1 MSFDEHIKPLQ
12 RDFQNVGYTTIRE
25 PWDTSRL
32 CNEDA
37 VIDVEIIARKDY
49 FNILYLEAESN
60 WRGLSSQVAQKNTNP
75 CMVITR
81 YGDTHHIFTTM
92 RDHGTLHAKPRHVIL
107 RTEIKKELIV
117 KFIHEIK
124 VNVNDEHIE
133 VDTKVQNAFDKFTAY
148 QQAIDEFAE
157 NLEKAI
163 KNTRAII
170 VKSSKD
176 SKDYDVEAA
185 KFLDMCRKVISDKL
199 EPNDITEMLL
209 QHVLTYRIF
218 ALIYDE
224 HKLHTTNAVARSL
237 EGLINILGMDVKEI
251 NANYSTIELVA
262 ESITDA
268 TEKQDFLKQ
277 VYETFYAKYDPKNK
291 DSWGIAYTPSEV
303 VDFMVKSTEQLL
315 EKHFGRNLSDDNVT
329 ILDPATGTG
338 TFVTSVLRH
347 TKPTSLESKYNNDI
361 FANDISILAYYIA
374 ALNIENT
381 YQEITGKI
389 KEFENICWMDT
400 LTSGTKDFGKLS
412 SYFDGQDNVKRISRQ
427 QTKDICVVLGNPP
440 YNAIQV
446 SFNDANP
453 ADKYPD
459 IDQKIE
465 KTWSNTNVKKGST
478 KYDMYKRFLKWS
490 SERIKKNGMVV
501 FISNNSFLDA
511 KSDDGFRRAVYEE
524 FDYIYTVNLKGN
536 ARTSGELRREQ
547 AGNVFRDTIKV
558 GITISF
564 FVKTSE
570 NKSEIHYTEI
580 DNYLKSEEKLKW
592 LADNSLSTL
601 SLRQIMPDKEANWL
615 NQTNND
621 FDELVPV
628 VNDVNSVFKKF
639 SYGSQS
645 NRDEWVYDFDKK
657 RLENKIKYFST
668 FYNRQIVT
676 YENTTKS
683 VKEIGKEVD
692 KTIKWTRGGLNHLL
706 RGNRLSYT
714 KTNIQKTMYRP
725 FVVKYQYFDKIIIEW
740 LRKFPSIFQDSKPNM
755 LIGFPNPKTNIPFH
769 TLVAD
774 KIMDTGSVLDTQ
786 CIPLYMYGDNNK
798 RYSNITEFGL
808 KLFQTYYKSSKIT
821 YEDIF
826 YYTYAIFN
834 DPKYSEK
841 YMFNL
846 QRKFPRMPL
855 AENFMEW
862 VGIGKKLYDLHVGF
876 ESAKPY
882 PLKRIDKKTNKNNVK
897 LSLKKSKI
905 MIDNQTILE
914 DIPNQALQ
922 YKFSSKCALEWILEF
937 YKESKN
943 QISDK
948 SCDDPKIRK
957 KFNTYKFA
965 DYKEHVIDLLRR
977 VTTVSVET
985 MRLRTELENMPWG
998 KQPKLNLDKSKGEQT
1013 ISKVFKKTKKSK
1025 KVAKKTRKKT
1035 KQAAGMQE
1043 TLDDHGQKR
1052 LL

>member
-1 MSFDEHIKPLQ
+1 MSFRENVESLQ
-12 RDFQNVGYTTIRE
+12 NEFRHNGYSIINE
-25 PWDTSRL
+25 PYDISIL
-32 CNEDA
+32 DKEKVVDGC
-37 VIDVEIIARKDY
+37 EIIARKDF
-49 FNILYLEAESN
+49 FNIIYMQVKSN
-60 WRGLSSQVAQKNTNP
+60 WRGIATEVAKKSENS
-75 CMVITR
+75 CLVITR
-81 YGDTHHIFTTM
+81 YGDSHTILSTM
-92 RDHGTLHAKPRHVIL
+92 KDHSTLHPKPRYVVL
-107 RTEIKKELIV
+107 DTGSKPQLLKDFIKSAKV
-117 KFIHEIK
+117 KSDDDYVSVDEK
-124 VNVNDEHIE
+124 VKDS
-133 VDTKVQNAFDKFTAY
+133 FDKFFTY

-163 KNTRAII
+163 KNTRTII
-170 VKSSKD
+170 DKSSKD

-185 KFLDMCRKVISDKL
+185 KFLDMCRKVISDKI
-199 EPNDITEMLL
+199 EPNDIKEMLL

-251 NANYSTIELVA
+251 NANYSTIDLVA
-262 ESITDA
+262 ESITVA

-315 EKHFGRNLSDDNVT
+315 EKHFGKSLSDDNVT

-347 TKPTSLESKYNNDI
+347 TKPASLESKYNNDI

-427 QTKDICVVLGNPP
+427 QAKDICVVLGNPP
-440 YNAIQV
+440 YNALQV

-465 KTWSNTNVKKGST
+465 ETWSNTNVKKGST

-511 KSDDGFRRAVYEE
+511 KSDDGFRRAVYDE

-536 ARTSGELRREQ
+536 Q
-547 AGNVFRDTIKV
+547 NVTNWRKQGGKV
-558 GITISF
+558 FGSKAKIGITISF
-564 FVKTSE
+564 FIKTGEKVS
-570 NKSEIHYTEI
+570 KIYYTQV
-580 DNYLKSEEKLKW
+580 DDGMKREEKLKW

-601 SLRQIMPDKEANWL
+601 SSREIMPDKEANWL

-628 VNDVNSVFKKF
+628 VNDVNSVFKTL

-657 RLENKIKYFST
+657 RLENKIKYFFT
-668 FYNRQIVT
+668 FYNRQIAT

-683 VKEIGKEVD
+683 VKEIGKEID
-692 KTIKWTRGGLNHLL
+692 KTIKWTSDTLNHLL

-725 FVVKYQYFDKIIIEW
+725 FVVKYQYFDKIITHRQ
-740 LRKFPSIFQDSKPNM
+740 RKFPQIFQDSKPNM

-786 CIPLYMYGDNNK
+786 CIPLYMYGDDNK

-882 PLKRIDKKTNKNNVK
+882 PLKLIDKKTNKNNVK

-914 DIPNQALQ
+914 DVPNQALQ

-965 DYKEHVIDLLRR
+965 DHKEHVIDLLRR

-998 KQPKLNLDKSKGEQT
+998 KQPKLNLDKSKEEKT
-1013 ISKVFKKTKKSK
+1013 VSKASKKTKKSK

-1035 KQAAGMQE
+1035 KQATGMQE
-1043 TLDDHGQKR
+1043 TLDDNGQKR

>member
-1 MSFDEHIKPLQ
+1 M
-12 RDFQNVGYTTIRE
+12 
-25 PWDTSRL
+25 
-32 CNEDA
+32 
-37 VIDVEIIARKDY
+37 
-49 FNILYLEAESN
+49 
-60 WRGLSSQVAQKNTNP
+60 
-75 CMVITR
+75 
-81 YGDTHHIFTTM
+81 
-92 RDHGTLHAKPRHVIL
+92 
-107 RTEIKKELIV
+107 
-117 KFIHEIK
+117 
-124 VNVNDEHIE
+124 
-133 VDTKVQNAFDKFTAY
+133 
-148 QQAIDEFAE
+148 
-157 NLEKAI
+157 
-163 KNTRAII
+163 
-170 VKSSKD
+170 
-176 SKDYDVEAA
+176 
-185 KFLDMCRKVISDKL
+185 
-199 EPNDITEMLL
+199 
-209 QHVLTYRIF
+209 
-218 ALIYDE
+218 
-224 HKLHTTNAVARSL
+224 
-237 EGLINILGMDVKEI
+237 
-251 NANYSTIELVA
+251 
-262 ESITDA
+262 
-268 TEKQDFLKQ
+268 
-277 VYETFYAKYDPKNK
+277 
-291 DSWGIAYTPSEV
+291 
-303 VDFMVKSTEQLL
+303 
-315 EKHFGRNLSDDNVT
+315 
-329 ILDPATGTG
+329 
-338 TFVTSVLRH
+338 
-347 TKPTSLESKYNNDI
+347 
-361 FANDISILAYYIA
+361 
-374 ALNIENT
+374 
-381 YQEITGKI
+381 
-389 KEFENICWMDT
+389 
-400 LTSGTKDFGKLS
+400 
-412 SYFDGQDNVKRISRQ
+412 
-427 QTKDICVVLGNPP
+427 GNPP

-536 ARTSGELRREQ
+536 Q
-547 AGNVFRDTIKV
+547 NVTNWRKQGGKV
-558 GITISF
+558 FGSKAKIGITISF
-564 FVKTSE
+564 FIKTGEKVS
-570 NKSEIHYTEI
+570 KIYYTQV
-580 DNYLKSEEKLKW
+580 DDDMKREEKLKW

-628 VNDVNSVFKKF
+628 AYDENSLFELLSMGTMSSK
-639 SYGSQS
+639 
-645 NRDEWVYDFDKK
+645 DDWVYSFDKK
-657 RLENKIKYFST
+657 RLENKIKYFFT

-683 VKEIGKEVD
+683 VKEIGKEID

-725 FVVKYQYFDKIIIEW
+725 FVVKYQYFDKIIIDW
-740 LRKFPSIFQDSKPNM
+740 LRKFPQIFPDQNSNK
-755 LIGFPNPKTNIPFH
+755 IICFVNPKTNILFQ
-769 TLVAD
+769 TLATN
-774 KIMDTGSVLDTQ
+774 KITSNDCIPGAQ

-846 QRKFPRMPL
+846 QRKFPRIPL

-882 PLKRIDKKTNKNNVK
+882 PLKRTDKKTKKNRVK
-897 LSLKKSKI
+897 LSLKKSKEEDKLSKI
-905 MIDNQTILE
+905 VIDEQTMLE
-914 DIPNQALQ
+914 DIPDDALR
-922 YKFSSKCALEWILEF
+922 YKFSSRCALEWILEF

-943 QISDK
+943 MIHAK

-965 DYKEHVIDLLRR
+965 DHKEHVIDLLRK
-977 VTTVSVET
+977 VTTVSIET
-985 MRLRTELENMPWG
+985 MRLRAELEKMVWG
-998 KQPKLNLDKSKGEQT
+998 KQPKLNLDKSKEEK
-1013 ISKVFKKTKKSK
+1013 IVSKASKKTKKSK
-1025 KVAKKTRKKT
+1025 KSRKK
-1035 KQAAGMQE
+1035 KIGMKNIE
-1043 TLDDHGQKR
+1043 RSQKR
-1052 LL
+1052 LF